1 MLVSYFHAI
10 SLFSFNENT
19 QSMERGYPR
28 KIATDFQGIGHTV
41 DAALQKNG
49 KYIKMQFIPKKT
61 SK

>member
-1 MLVSYFHAI
+1 MVVSYFHAI

-28 KIATDFQGIGHTV
+28 KIATDFQGIGHTI

-49 KYIKMQFIPKKT
+49 KYIKM
-61 SK
+61 

>member
-1 MLVSYFHAI
+1 MLILCFHAI

-28 KIATDFQGIGHTV
+28 KIAADFHGIAYPI

-49 KYIKMQFIPKKT
+49 KLIKM
-61 SK
+61 